1 MSTGADRG
9 RRWAWRAAALPAG
22 AAASLVFPGAGWW
35 WYAWVALVPVVLLV
49 ASAPDR
55 GDAAW
60 RAWAAG
66 IGYSLG
72 VYHWLLSV
80 MGPFVPVPALVF
92 GATWIPVGLVVHV
105 ALRPRSTEQGG
116 FAARDTLV
124 ALAVVP
130 SAWVL
135 TEFVRSWHVFGGS
148 WGVFGLSQ
156 WQVAPV
162 RQLAALGGV
171 WALSWLLVA
180 VNLGIAIA
188 LRRGATP
195 AVRVVGLAVPAVLVA
210 ATVVWGGARSV
221 PEPDDVLRVAGVQ
234 PGRISGPE
242 RRLEANEA
250 LTESLGTPA
259 EGVDLIVW
267 GQSSVGFD
275 PLSDTDVRDRL
286 DAVAANAGTP
296 VLVNVDARRANG
308 RIAKSSELIDPED
321 GIVATYDKQRLVPF
335 GEYVPLRSVFGWLD
349 RFTDAADED
358 RVPGSGLVVF
368 DIEGTAVGPLIS
380 YESTFPDLR
389 RSLARLG
396 PDVVIVQ
403 GASTTFQGSWAQTQQ
418 AAYEAIR
425 AVESGRASALV
436 TVSGTSAAFDATG
449 RQLAWLPSDR
459 TGIMRVDLPVGAV
472 DTLFVRWG
480 DWVPAVSL
488 LVVVGWLVDRRVR
501 SVRGRTER

>member
-1 MSTGADRG
+1 MSTAADRG

-35 WYAWVALVPVVLLV
+35 WFAWVALVPTFLLV
-49 ASAPDR
+49 ATASDR

-80 MGPFVPVPALVF
+80 MGPFAPIPALAF
-92 GATWIPVGLVVHV
+92 GASWIPVGLVVHST
-105 ALRPRSTEQGG
+105 LRPDRAGEG
-116 FAARDTLV
+116 APHERDAVV

-135 TEFVRSWHVFGGS
+135 TEFVRSWHVLGGS
-148 WGVFGLSQ
+148 WGVVGLSQ

-180 VNLGIAIA
+180 VNVGVTIA
-188 LRRGATP
+188 LRRGAAP
-195 AVRVVGLAVPAVLVA
+195 RARVVGLAVPAVLVA
-210 ATVVWGGARSV
+210 ATVVWGAARSV
-221 PEPDDVLRVAGVQ
+221 PETDDVLRVAGIQ

-242 RRLEANEA
+242 RRLAANEE

-259 EGVDLIVW
+259 DGVDLIVW

-275 PLSDTDVRDRL
+275 PLSDDGVRARL
-286 DAVAANAGTP
+286 DAVAARAETP
-296 VLVNVDARRANG
+296 LMVNVDARRADG
-308 RIAKSSELIDPED
+308 RIAKSSELIDPDE

-349 RFTDAADED
+349 RFTEAADED
-358 RVPGSGLVVF
+358 RVPGSGLTVF
-368 DIEGTAVGPLIS
+368 DVDGTAVGPLIS

-436 TVSGTSAAFDATG
+436 AVSGTSAAFDATG

-459 TGIMRVDLPVGAV
+459 TGIMRVDLPVDAV
-472 DTLFVRWG
+472 DTFYVRWG
-480 DWVPAVSL
+480 DWVPALSL
-488 LVVVGWLVDRRVR
+488 VAVGAWLIDRRVR
-501 SVRGRTER
+501 AIRGRTDR